1 MIAAIRSCLTS
12 LRTGDLKIWWRI
24 KSKVNQHWD
33 LIIAAVRMQRRWFF
47 DSANMRC
54 VPHLK
59 KYIEFWRY
67 PVMSFLYLDKD
78 DLERADDQ

>member
-1 MIAAIRSCLTS
+1 M
-12 LRTGDLKIWWRI
+12 
-24 KSKVNQHWD
+24 NQHWD
-33 LIIAAVRMQRRWFF
+33 LIIAAVKCLDAKAMVLRFGKHVSCM
-47 DSANMRC
+47 
-54 VPHLK
+54 

>member
-1 MIAAIRSCLTS
+1 MLNKLIQEARPPYKKRTFEGMIAAIRSNIIENRRSEDLV
-12 LRTGDLKIWWRI
+12 GDKI

-59 KYIEFWRY
+59 KYI
-67 PVMSFLYLDKD
+67 
-78 DLERADDQ
+78 